1 MSTRASLLL
10 ILAAATADSQSRPPV
25 EYVPVLTDTLNKNI
39 LAFWYPKTLDQ
50 KNGGYT
56 IQVSADN
63 KLMPGGPKG
72 IVTQSRQVWLAARA
86 ARAAFGDRA
95 ALLAAAE
102 HGYKFLHDK
111 MWDAQNGGFY
121 WETDAAGNATKPN
134 KHLYGNSFG
143 LYAVSEYAMATGR
156 KDVLNFAIEIFNVL
170 DTKAHDREF
179 GGYREY
185 FLRDWAEAPQG
196 EQSYMGGGIPG
207 TKLMNTHLH
216 LLEAVT
222 TFYRASKMA
231 VARERLL
238 ELINIQSNAVLRKTL
253 GACTDQYER
262 DWTPRLN
269 AQTSR
274 VSYGHDLENI
284 WLLADAM
291 DAAKASPG
299 PFVDLFK
306 TLFAYAMKYGW
317 DEQRGGFYD
326 SGKFNE
332 SADRKSKVWWVEA
345 EALVSALTMYEL
357 TKDRQYY
364 DVFEKTWAYL
374 LREQIDWNDGEWFAN
389 VQPNGS
395 KTGDKA
401 NIWKGGYHNG
411 RAMIESILRVKRLP
425 APPPSA
431 TPITIL
437 GK

>member
-1 MSTRASLLL
+1 MVLRLSIAL
-10 ILAAATADSQSRPPV
+10 ILATAACVAQGRKPAD
-25 EYVPVLTDTLNKNI
+25 YVPILEDTLKKNI
-39 LAFWYPKTLDQ
+39 LDFWYPKTLDQ

-56 IQVSADN
+56 IHVSAKN
-63 KLMPGGPKG
+63 ELIPNSPKG

-86 ARAAFGDRA
+86 ARAGFGDKK
-95 ALLAAAE
+95 ALLDAAE

-111 MWDAQNGGFY
+111 MWDAQHGGFY
-121 WETDAAGNATKPN
+121 WETDPAGNPTKPN
-134 KHLYGNSFG
+134 KHLYGNAFG
-143 LYAVSEYAMATGR
+143 LYAISEYAMASGR

-170 DTKAHDREF
+170 DTKAHDTEF

-185 FLRDWAEAPQG
+185 FRRDWSAPQAG
-196 EQSYMGGGIPG
+196 EPSYMGGGALD

-222 TFYRASKMA
+222 TFYRASKMM
-231 VARERLL
+231 VARERLI

-291 DAAKASPG
+291 DAAKVRTA

-306 TLFAYAMKYGW
+306 TLFAYSMKYGW

-332 SADRKSKVWWVEA
+332 PADNRNKVWWVEA

-364 DVFEKTWAYL
+364 DVFERTWAYL
-374 LREQIDWNDGEWFAN
+374 LREQIDWNDGEWWGT
-389 VQPNGS
+389 VRPDGT
-395 KTGDKA
+395 KGGEKA

-411 RAMIESILRVKRLP
+411 RAMIESILRVKRVP
-425 APPPSA
+425 VPPPSDK
-431 TPITIL
+431 PINIL
-437 GK
+437 SK